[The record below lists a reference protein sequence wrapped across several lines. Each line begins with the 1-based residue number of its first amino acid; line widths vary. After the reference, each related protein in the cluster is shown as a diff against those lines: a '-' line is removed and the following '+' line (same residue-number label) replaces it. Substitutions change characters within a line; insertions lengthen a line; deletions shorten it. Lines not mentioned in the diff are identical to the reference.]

1 MLNTKLFRVLLSH
14 KSFTTNNKRQ
24 KTQNAESY
32 QDLEKALSYPQS

>member
-14 KSFTTNNKRQ
+14 KSFTTNKRQ